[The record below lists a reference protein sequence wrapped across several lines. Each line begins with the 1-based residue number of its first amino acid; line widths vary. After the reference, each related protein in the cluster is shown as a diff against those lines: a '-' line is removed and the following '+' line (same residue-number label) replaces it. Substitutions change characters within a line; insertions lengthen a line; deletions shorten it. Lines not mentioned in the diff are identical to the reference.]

1 MALSTQQV
9 RGAVILLGLAILYTA
24 WRLWRLG

>member
-1 MALSTQQV
+1 LPTRQQI
-9 RGAVILLGLAILYTA
+9 RGAAILLLIAIAWTA